1 MPNAG
6 NGGAAQFVE
15 ALRLAVQGKNSP
27 ERVADFGTINSDYGL
42 VMDSFPVAIP
52 RGEWSMIRQPTAGT
66 DAGLKPGDRVM
77 AAWVGNEAVVIGIV
91 TRM

>member
-15 ALRLAVQGKNSP
+15 ALRLAVQGKTNP
-27 ERVADFGTINSDYGL
+27 ERIADFGTINSDYSL
-42 VMDSFPVAIP
+42 VMDSFSVTIP

-66 DAGLKPGDRVM
+66 DSGLKPGDRVM
-77 AAWVGNEAVVIGIV
+77 VAWVGNEAVVIGSI